1 MALDPGIE
9 LTWYGHSMF
18 VISGGGT
25 TVAVDPV
32 PPEVGYR
39 YDHVDADVALMTHQ
53 HFDHV
58 FLAGIKGSP
67 NAISAAG
74 TFRSGTL
81 TVEGIAAYHDAQ
93 QGRQRGPNI
102 IFIWEQGGIRLAHF
116 GDLGAI
122 PGPSVMKGLTGID
135 VAMVPV
141 GGVFTIDG
149 KQAERLVRD
158 LDPKVVIPMHY
169 ATPDC
174 AIKLDGVDVF
184 ADRFGGEVRKVPD
197 RPLTVSSDILPMKTE
212 AWIVP
217 YH

>member
-18 VISGGGT
+18 VISGDGT
-25 TVAVDPV
+25 AVAVDPV

-39 YDHVDADVALMTHQ
+39 YDPVNADVALMTHQ

-74 TFRSGTL
+74 TFEVGTL
-81 TVEGIAAYHDAQ
+81 TIEGIAAYHDAQ
-93 QGRQRGPNI
+93 QGRQRGANV
-102 IFIWEQGGIRLAHF
+102 IFTLDQGGIRLAHF
-116 GDLGAI
+116 GDLGDL
-122 PGPSVMKGLTGID
+122 PGPPVMKRLTGID

-141 GGVFTIDG
+141 GGVFTITG
-149 KQAERLVRD
+149 EQAARLAQD
-158 LDPKVVIPMHY
+158 LAPKVVLPMHY

-174 AIKLDGVDVF
+174 SIKLDGVDVF
-184 ADRFGGEVRKVPD
+184 TGRFPGEVRNVPD
-197 RPLTVSSDILPMKTE
+197 RPLTIFSDILPVKTE